1 MTGKIKRK
9 KSLFKRLHENKKF
22 LAAES
27 IFLPVLLGL
36 VIYLLWQFQILHKI
50 LNTNTFVLPLPSRIG
65 HIITGNW
72 SRIVVDIKATMTVA
86 LIGLAVGV
94 LAGYLIAV
102 LASVFPLWMKSGVTI
117 VAAFNAIP
125 IVALAPVMTNWTKDV
140 SSDANFR
147 SMVAKT
153 IVVAIVSMA
162 NMSINAYR
170 GLTELKPYSEDLMRT
185 VAAGRMKVLFKLRI
199 PNSVPYIFTA
209 LKVAVPSSII
219 SAIVSEYFA
228 EYIVGVGRK
237 IRENIVLAQYS
248 TAWAYITVACVL
260 GILMY
265 VVLMIIQ
272 KIFLGKRYR
281 ASRLNKY

>member
-1 MTGKIKRK
+1 M
-9 KSLFKRLHENKKF
+9 
-22 LAAES
+22 
-27 IFLPVLLGL
+27 

-228 EYIVGVGRK
+228 EYIVGVCRK

-260 GILMY
+260 GSLMY
-265 VVLMIIQ
+265 VVLMIIK

-281 ASRLNKY
+281 AS

>member
-22 LAAES
+22 LTAES

-272 KIFLGKRYR
+272 KIFWGKRYR
-281 ASRLNKY
+281 AS

>member
-50 LNTNTFVLPLPSRIG
+50 LNTNTFVLPLPSQIG

-281 ASRLNKY
+281 AS

>member
-102 LASVFPLWMKSGVTI
+102 LASVFPFWMKSGVTI

-185 VAAGRMKVLFKLRI
+185 VAAGKMKVLFKLRI

-281 ASRLNKY
+281 AS

>member
-281 ASRLNKY
+281 TS

>member
-117 VAAFNAIP
+117 LAAFNAIP

-281 ASRLNKY
+281 AS

>member
-147 SMVAKT
+147 SMVAKI

-281 ASRLNKY
+281 AS

>member
-27 IFLPVLLGL
+27 MFLPVLLGL

-281 ASRLNKY
+281 AS

>member
-36 VIYLLWQFQILHKI
+36 VIYLLWQFQIIHKI

-281 ASRLNKY
+281 AS

>member
-65 HIITGNW
+65 RIITGNW

-281 ASRLNKY
+281 AS

>member
-50 LNTNTFVLPLPSRIG
+50 LNTNTFVLPLPGRIG

-281 ASRLNKY
+281 AS

>member
-265 VVLMIIQ
+265 VVIMIIQ

-281 ASRLNKY
+281 AS

>member
-199 PNSVPYIFTA
+199 PNSVLYIFTA

-281 ASRLNKY
+281 AS

>member
-22 LAAES
+22 LVAES

-281 ASRLNKY
+281 AS

>member
-1 MTGKIKRK
+1 M
-9 KSLFKRLHENKKF
+9 
-22 LAAES
+22 
-27 IFLPVLLGL
+27 

-260 GILMY
+260 GSLMY

-281 ASRLNKY
+281 DS

>member
-65 HIITGNW
+65 HITTGNW

-281 ASRLNKY
+281 AS

>member
-72 SRIVVDIKATMTVA
+72 SRIIVDIKATMTVA

-281 ASRLNKY
+281 AS

>member
-209 LKVAVPSSII
+209 LKMAVPSSII

-281 ASRLNKY
+281 AS

>member
-65 HIITGNW
+65 HIITENW

-281 ASRLNKY
+281 AS

>member
-281 ASRLNKY
+281 AS

>member
-9 KSLFKRLHENKKF
+9 KSLFKRLNENKKF

-185 VAAGRMKVLFKLRI
+185 VAAGKMKVLFKLRI

-281 ASRLNKY
+281 AS

>member
-65 HIITGNW
+65 HIIAGNW

-102 LASVFPLWMKSGVTI
+102 LASVFPLWMKSGVTN

-125 IVALAPVMTNWTKDV
+125 IVDLAPVMTNWTKDV

-281 ASRLNKY
+281 AS